1 MRILVVE
8 DDIGTGNYL
17 KKGLTEVGYGVD
29 LARDGTDGLFRALE
43 YGYDAIVLDVMLP
56 GLDGWQIIDVL
67 RKKSDVPIL

>member
-17 KKGLTEVGYGVD
+17 KKGLTEAGYGVD

-43 YGYDAIVLDVMLP
+43 YGYDAIVVEVLVR
-56 GLDGWQIIDVL
+56 GFVGWLFIVVL
-67 RKKSDVPIL
+67 R